1 MPIKVLLSSTLRKS
15 VSGYDP
21 VKGVDLNVSQEI
33 TVKDLCKK
41 INVPLNKIKIVIVD
55 GKVESTDYILKGH
68 ERVGL
73 FPPLGGG

>member
-1 MPIKVLLSSTLRKS
+1 MPIKVLLSSTLRRS

-21 VKGVDLNVSQEI
+21 VKGINLTESREI

-41 INVPLNKIKIVIVD
+41 INVPVNKVKIVIID
-55 GKVESTDYILKGH
+55 GKIESTDYILKGN